1 MSKISYN
8 ILVVDDEIHNLEALE
23 RAFRGEYQVFAAQS
37 GVEAL
42 RILEQEEI
50 ALIITDQR
58 MPGMTGIE
66 LLQRSI
72 QYYPKAIRMI
82 LTSYT
87 DADEL
92 LEAINTGQVYRYIL
106 KPWNPKEL
114 KITVKRALESYH
126 LSLELERRMQEL
138 AILYDISKSLNS
150 LIEIEELLRFVNL
163 KTRELLQA
171 EASSILLWDKSRDE
185 LFFPLDRHEGSQ
197 NHHRYPARLGIG
209 GCVIR
214 EGQPLL
220 VHQAQGDARF
230 DPQIDGEEG
239 MTVRSLL
246 CAPLQTK
253 GRMIGAIEVKNRID
267 RPFENQD
274 LRLLSALAGH
284 IATSI
289 ENAHLYREL
298 VESKEQLADENV
310 YLRQEVEKKYHF
322 DQIIGR
328 NAKMIQVFE
337 LLEKVID
344 TPTTVLIQGE
354 TGTGKEMI
362 ARCIHYNS
370 SRKDR
375 RFVAQNCGAL
385 PESLL
390 ESELFGHKKG
400 SFTGAMADKKGLFEV
415 AHEGTIFLDEIGE
428 TSPAMQVRLLRVLE
442 DGELRSVGETYSR
455 TVDVRVVAAT
465 NRDLKK
471 EVEAGRF
478 REDLYYR
485 LHVFPI
491 TLPPLRERRDDIPLL
506 AHHFL
511 KKYVQRMSKQIPG
524 FSPEALNALQNYP
537 FPGNVRELENEIE
550 RAVTLAPQKG
560 VIQLSL
566 LSERV
571 QKGEHF
577 YSLALGER
585 GNLKKTIDRLER
597 HMIEEAMRL
606 CKGNKSRAAQDLG
619 LSRVGLQK
627 MMRRLGLAE

>member
-1 MSKISYN
+1 MSKSPYT

-23 RAFRGEYQVFAAQS
+23 RAFRGEYRVLTAQS
-37 GVEAL
+37 GAEAL
-42 RILEQEEI
+42 QVLEQEEV

-72 QYYPKAIRMI
+72 QYFPKAIRMI

-150 LIEIEELLRFVNL
+150 LIEVEEVLRFISL
-163 KTRELLQA
+163 KTRELLKA
-171 EASSILLWDKSRDE
+171 EASSILLWDKASDE
-185 LFFPLDRHEGSQ
+185 LFFPLAGQDGHP

-209 GCVIR
+209 GWVIR

-220 VHQAQGDARF
+220 VPQVQGDTRF
-230 DPQIDGEEG
+230 DPQIDGETG
-239 MTVRSLL
+239 MTVSSLL
-246 CAPLQTK
+246 CAPLQSK
-253 GRMIGAIEVKNRID
+253 GRVVGAIEVKNRLD
-267 RPFENQD
+267 RPFEGQD

-284 IATSI
+284 IATSL
-289 ENAHLYREL
+289 ENARLYQEL
-298 VESKEQLADENV
+298 VQSKDQLADENI
-310 YLRQEVEKKYHF
+310 YLRQEVERKYRF

-328 NAKMIQVFE
+328 NAKMIQIFD

-354 TGTGKEMI
+354 TGTGKEMV

-370 SRKDR
+370 GRKDR

-390 ESELFGHKKG
+390 ESELFGHRKG
-400 SFTGAMADKKGLFEV
+400 SFTGAVADKKGLFEV
-415 AHEGTIFLDEIGE
+415 AHAGTIFLDEIGE

-442 DGELRSVGETYSR
+442 EGEIRPVGDTQTR
-455 TVDVRVVAAT
+455 MVDVRVVAAT
-465 NRDLKK
+465 NRDLQK

-506 AHHFL
+506 AQHFL
-511 KKYVQRMSKQIPG
+511 KKYAQRMGKQLSG
-524 FSPEALNALQNYP
+524 FSSEAMDALQ
-537 FPGNVRELENEIE
+537 
-550 RAVTLAPQKG
+550 A
-560 VIQLSL
+560 
-566 LSERV
+566 
-571 QKGEHF
+571 
-577 YSLALGER
+577 
-585 GNLKKTIDRLER
+585 
-597 HMIEEAMRL
+597 
-606 CKGNKSRAAQDLG
+606 
-619 LSRVGLQK
+619 
-627 MMRRLGLAE
+627 